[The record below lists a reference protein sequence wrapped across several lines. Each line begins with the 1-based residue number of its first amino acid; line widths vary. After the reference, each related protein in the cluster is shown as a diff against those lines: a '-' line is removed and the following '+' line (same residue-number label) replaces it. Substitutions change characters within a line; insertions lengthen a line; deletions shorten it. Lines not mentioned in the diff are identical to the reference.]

1 MLGEHAVV
9 PAVVS
14 GYNSDTDGMIDI
26 EMSEKP
32 PKTMR

>member
-14 GYNSDTDGMIDI
+14 GYNSDTDGTIDI